1 MDAAEA
7 GTACATE
14 WPQRRGKDPCGVSG
28 TGIRA
33 DGLDDGREGLQ
44 HALSVLPNPATA
56 DQEMMPFDRR

>member
-44 HALSVLPNPATA
+44 HAL
-56 DQEMMPFDRR
+56 